1 MDPAYA
7 IHIQVTRAVHIDS
20 IYGPVPTILHDNLL
34 LPEHRRPFDLVVVE
48 SLHRDMFN
56 HIRLACVVAPLS
68 WRVVAAGSLEDIDHV
83 VLFMQENR
91 AFDHYFGTMAGVR
104 GFADPNVHYNN
115 NRSVFH
121 QFV

>member
-1 MDPAYA
+1 MYS
-7 IHIQVTRAVHIDS
+7 HVS
-20 IYGPVPTILHDNLL
+20 Y
-34 LPEHRRPFDLVVVE
+34 
-48 SLHRDMFN
+48 
-56 HIRLACVVAPLS
+56 ACVVALLS
-68 WRVVAAGSLEDIDHV
+68 WRAAAADSLKDIDHV

-121 QFV
+121 Q